1 MIFQLTYT
9 AYATE
14 IRSSLCN
21 NVTFLLFTY
30 AKLER
35 YHLLYLQFILI
46 VIVIYNNINWLQP
59 KNNMSPAPTTVG
71 QLMTEKLETINP
83 SDTAQE
89 AAKKM
94 RDKKVSSL
102 VITDREDRPIGI
114 VTERDL
120 VRQVCT
126 RDVNSNAVIV
136 HQIMSSPLV
145 TIDANS
151 SAEVAADIMIQNK
164 VRHLLVMDENKV
176 LGIITPSDFTGY
188 LKEKLNLDDVNARI
202 LQSLKEEEE
211 KEK

>member
-1 MIFQLTYT
+1 MPS
-9 AYATE
+9 AT
-14 IRSSLCN
+14 
-21 NVTFLLFTY
+21 
-30 AKLER
+30 
-35 YHLLYLQFILI
+35 
-46 VIVIYNNINWLQP
+46 
-59 KNNMSPAPTTVG
+59 TTVG
-71 QLMTEKLETINP
+71 QLMTERLETISP

-102 VITDREDRPIGI
+102 VVTDVEDKPIGI

-126 RDVNSNAVIV
+126 KVINSNDVIV
-136 HQIMSSPLV
+136 HHIMSSPLA

-151 SAEVAADIMIQNK
+151 SIEVAADIMIQNK
-164 VRHLLVMDENKV
+164 VRHLLVVDENKL

-202 LQSLKEEEE
+202 LQSLKEDKEEE
-211 KEK
+211 ENSSTGY

>member
-1 MIFQLTYT
+1 M
-9 AYATE
+9 
-14 IRSSLCN
+14 
-21 NVTFLLFTY
+21 
-30 AKLER
+30 
-35 YHLLYLQFILI
+35 
-46 VIVIYNNINWLQP
+46 P
-59 KNNMSPAPTTVG
+59 SPPTTVG
-71 QLMTEKLETINP
+71 QLMTERLETISP

-102 VITDREDRPIGI
+102 VVTDVEDKPIGI

-126 RDVNSNAVIV
+126 KVINSNDVIV
-136 HQIMSSPLV
+136 QRIMSSPLA

-151 SAEVAADIMIQNK
+151 SVEVAADIMIQNK
-164 VRHLLVMDENKV
+164 VRHLLVVDENKV

-202 LQSLKEEEE
+202 LQSLKEDEEE
-211 KEK
+211 ENSSTTINKSTA

>member
-1 MIFQLTYT
+1 MPST
-9 AYATE
+9 
-14 IRSSLCN
+14 
-21 NVTFLLFTY
+21 
-30 AKLER
+30 
-35 YHLLYLQFILI
+35 
-46 VIVIYNNINWLQP
+46 
-59 KNNMSPAPTTVG
+59 TTVG
-71 QLMTEKLETINP
+71 QLMTERLETINP
-83 SDTAQE
+83 SSTAQE

-102 VITDREDRPIGI
+102 VVTDMEDKPMGI

-126 RDVNSNAVIV
+126 KAISSDTVIV
-136 HQIMSSPLV
+136 HHIMSSPLA

-151 SAEVAADIMIQNK
+151 SIEVAADIMIQNK
-164 VRHLLVMDENKV
+164 VRHLLVMNENKT

-211 KEK
+211 EKEK

>member
-1 MIFQLTYT
+1 MPS
-9 AYATE
+9 AT
-14 IRSSLCN
+14 
-21 NVTFLLFTY
+21 
-30 AKLER
+30 
-35 YHLLYLQFILI
+35 
-46 VIVIYNNINWLQP
+46 
-59 KNNMSPAPTTVG
+59 TTVG
-71 QLMTEKLETINP
+71 QLMTERLETISP

-102 VITDREDRPIGI
+102 VVTDVEDKPVGI

-126 RDVNSNAVIV
+126 KVINSNDVIV
-136 HQIMSSPLV
+136 HHIMSSPLA

-151 SAEVAADIMIQNK
+151 SVEVAADIMIQNK
-164 VRHLLVMDENKV
+164 VRHLLVVDENKV

>member
-1 MIFQLTYT
+1 M
-9 AYATE
+9 
-14 IRSSLCN
+14 
-21 NVTFLLFTY
+21 
-30 AKLER
+30 
-35 YHLLYLQFILI
+35 
-46 VIVIYNNINWLQP
+46 P
-59 KNNMSPAPTTVG
+59 SPPMTVG
-71 QLMTEKLETINP
+71 QLMTERLETISP

-102 VITDREDRPIGI
+102 VVTDVEDKPIGI

-126 RDVNSNAVIV
+126 KVINSNEVIV
-136 HQIMSSPLV
+136 HHIMSSPLA

-151 SAEVAADIMIQNK
+151 SVEVAADIMIQNK
-164 VRHLLVMDENKV
+164 VRHLLVVNENKV

-202 LQSLKEEEE
+202 LQSLKEDEEE
-211 KEK
+211 KENEK

>member
-1 MIFQLTYT
+1 MPS
-9 AYATE
+9 AT
-14 IRSSLCN
+14 
-21 NVTFLLFTY
+21 
-30 AKLER
+30 
-35 YHLLYLQFILI
+35 
-46 VIVIYNNINWLQP
+46 
-59 KNNMSPAPTTVG
+59 TTVG
-71 QLMTEKLETINP
+71 QLMTERLETISP

-102 VITDREDRPIGI
+102 VVTDVEDKPIGI

-126 RDVNSNAVIV
+126 KVINSNDVVV
-136 HQIMSSPLV
+136 HHIMSSPLA

-151 SAEVAADIMIQNK
+151 SVEVAADIMIQNK
-164 VRHLLVMDENKV
+164 VRHLLVVDENKV

-202 LQSLKEEEE
+202 LQSLKEDEEE
-211 KEK
+211 ESKYKTQLP

>member
-1 MIFQLTYT
+1 MPS
-9 AYATE
+9 AT
-14 IRSSLCN
+14 
-21 NVTFLLFTY
+21 
-30 AKLER
+30 
-35 YHLLYLQFILI
+35 
-46 VIVIYNNINWLQP
+46 
-59 KNNMSPAPTTVG
+59 TTVG
-71 QLMTEKLETINP
+71 QLMTERLETISP

-102 VITDREDRPIGI
+102 VVTDVEDKPIGI

-126 RDVNSNAVIV
+126 KAINSNDVIV
-136 HQIMSSPLV
+136 HRIMSSPLA

-151 SAEVAADIMIQNK
+151 SVEVAADIMIQNK
-164 VRHLLVMDENKV
+164 VRHLLVVDENKV

-202 LQSLKEEEE
+202 LQSLKEDEEE
-211 KEK
+211 KENEK

>member
-1 MIFQLTYT
+1 M
-9 AYATE
+9 
-14 IRSSLCN
+14 
-21 NVTFLLFTY
+21 
-30 AKLER
+30 
-35 YHLLYLQFILI
+35 
-46 VIVIYNNINWLQP
+46 P
-59 KNNMSPAPTTVG
+59 SPPTTVG
-71 QLMTEKLETINP
+71 QLMTERLETISP

-102 VITDREDRPIGI
+102 VVTDVEDKPIGI

-126 RDVNSNAVIV
+126 RVINSNDVIV
-136 HQIMSSPLV
+136 HHIMSSPLA

-151 SAEVAADIMIQNK
+151 SVEVAADIMIQNK
-164 VRHLLVMDENKV
+164 VRHLLVVDENKV

-202 LQSLKEEEE
+202 LQSLKEDEEE
-211 KEK
+211 KENEK